1 MTTTLHELG
10 RTGPLLTDLDMDGGR
25 VRELLSL
32 AAGLK
37 AGRLGGPGAPP
48 LRGRKIALLLGRPA
62 ARTRRAVETA
72 AAELGARTAVLPAS
86 SARTSP
92 AATARALSRDFDG
105 IAYAGT
111 GHADLDRLARAAT
124 VPVWNLGTDSWRPL
138 QAAAD
143 ILTMAELDG
152 AQLGGAQLGGALVN
166 GGDLASIAFCFTGDA
181 RAPIAASLLT
191 TGAILGMDVR
201 IAAPAHMRPPAGV
214 LSRVHDLARRS
225 GARVLVTTDARDA
238 VAGAGF
244 VHTAAWVTSDLPF
257 DSLLARVQALVPY
270 RVTGQLLR
278 ATGRPDAWFMHGLPA
293 VHDAES
299 PLGRRIYRQF
309 GLTGAEVT
317 EAVYASPRSAV
328 ARQAANRVPVAKALL
343 LSAFEP
349 PR

>member
-1 MTTTLHELG
+1 MTTSLHELG
-10 RTGPLLTDLDMDGGR
+10 LTGPLLTDLDLDGGQ
-25 VRELLSL
+25 VRGLLSL

-37 AGRLGGPGAPP
+37 DGGTGGPAAAGP
-48 LRGRKIALLLGRPA
+48 LRGKDIALVLDRPA
-62 ARTRRAVETA
+62 LRARRAVETA
-72 AAELGARTAVLPAS
+72 AAELGARTTVL
-86 SARTSP
+86 SAADARKPP

-111 GHADLDRLARAAT
+111 DHAALVRLARAAT
-124 VPVWNLGTDSWRPL
+124 VPVWNLGTDSWRPV
-138 QAAAD
+138 QAVAD
-143 ILTMAELDG
+143 ILTMRELD
-152 AQLGGAQLGGALVN
+152 
-166 GGDLASIAFCFTGDA
+166 GGDLADIAYCFTGDG

-191 TGAILGMDVR
+191 TGASLGMDVR

-225 GARVLVTTDARDA
+225 GARVLITKDARDA

-244 VHTAAWVTSDLPF
+244 VHTAAWVTTDLPF
-257 DSLLARVQALVPY
+257 HSLLARVQALVPY

-278 ATGRPDAWFMHGLPA
+278 ATGRPDARFMHGLPA

-299 PLGRRIYRQF
+299 AIGRRLYRQF

-317 EAVYASPRSAV
+317 EGVYRSAQSAV
-328 ARQAANRVPVAKALL
+328 AQQAANRVPAVKALL

-349 PR
+349 LR

>member
-1 MTTTLHELG
+1 MTTTLQELG
-10 RTGPLLTDLDMDGGR
+10 RTGPLLTGLDMDGGR

-37 AGRLGGPGAPP
+37 AGRLGGPGAQP
-48 LRGRKIALLLGRPA
+48 LRGRKIALVLGRPA

-143 ILTMAELDG
+143 ILTMAELGGAQLDG
-152 AQLGGAQLGGALVN
+152 AQLSGARLD
-166 GGDLASIAFCFTGDA
+166 GGDLAGIAFCFTGDA

-191 TGAILGMDVR
+191 TGASLGMDVR

-225 GARVLVTTDARDA
+225 GARILVTTDARDA

-244 VHTAAWVTSDLPF
+244 VHTAAWVTRDLPF

-278 ATGRPDAWFMHGLPA
+278 ATGRPDARFMHGLPA

-317 EAVYASPRSAV
+317 EAVYASPQSAV